1 MNRFY
6 VERTPRGRLC
16 PMLTL
21 KTQVCGVTST
31 HEALS
36 FAPVHTPDAAHYPS
50 AEAKRRPGG
59 RLTVSEAD
67 V

>member
-1 MNRFY
+1 
-6 VERTPRGRLC
+6 
-16 PMLTL
+16 MLTL